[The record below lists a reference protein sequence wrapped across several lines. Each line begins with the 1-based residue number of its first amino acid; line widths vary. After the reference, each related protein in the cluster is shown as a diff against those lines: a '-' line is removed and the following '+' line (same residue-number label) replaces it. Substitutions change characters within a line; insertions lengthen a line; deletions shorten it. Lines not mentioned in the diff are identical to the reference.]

1 MCCTDQSFNGPN
13 SPKQQK
19 NLVNEAGSE
28 SRLEFSKEE
37 KQLASSN
44 EVEDQNLPTESTAPE
59 EATSIDPD
67 DAAILGE
74 TQSTPVEQTQ
84 PNSYSAD
91 DFFRGSKRALRRRS
105 RKSREMAGRRVW
117 NR

>member
-19 NLVNEAGSE
+19 TLVNEVGNE
-28 SRLEFSKEE
+28 SRLDLSKEE
-37 KQLASSN
+37 KQPASSN
-44 EVEDQNLPTESTAPE
+44 EVGDKDLPKELTASD

-67 DAAILGE
+67 DATILE
-74 TQSTPVEQTQ
+74 EKPSSPVEQTQ

-105 RKSREMAGRRVW
+105 QKSREMAGRRVW
-117 NR
+117 NK